1 MDSNPEYSRQFRN
14 TVIGIVLVIVLG
26 TVGYRWIEGWS
37 YLDSFYMTVI
47 TITTIGFG
55 ETHEL
60 SSWGRIFTL
69 AIIFMGIGLMGSAIV
84 TGTKFVVDGEIQRLI
99 LRRKSMKAIKELTN
113 HYIVCGFGRV
123 GSFICDQFDALGI
136 PFVVVEEDTKYT
148 ARIEKIGYL
157 FHPGDATEEST
168 LISAGVMNARGLVAA
183 LDSDA
188 ANVSVVLSAN
198 DLNSGLD
205 IIARAAAFS
214 ARKKLLKAGADRVV
228 CQYEVT
234 GMRMLTGILHP
245 EVADF
250 LQMATDYRELC
261 IDLAQAQV
269 SGCSDYCGKKI
280 LETHI
285 RRDLNLIV
293 LAIKKADGEMVFNPG
308 AHTCV
313 EENDILL
320 AAGQRPNLDRLM
332 AKASGDASPKTRAR

>member
-1 MDSNPEYSRQFRN
+1 MESNPEYSRQIRN
-14 TVIGIVLVIVLG
+14 TVIGILLVIAGG
-26 TVGYRWIEGWS
+26 TAGYRLIEGWS

-47 TITTIGFG
+47 TITTIGYG

-60 SSWGRIFTL
+60 STTGRIFTL
-69 AIIFMGIGLMGSAIV
+69 IVIFMGIGLMGSAIV

-123 GSFICDQFDALGI
+123 GSFICDQFEALGI
-136 PFVVVEEDTKYT
+136 PFVVVEEDPKYMPK
-148 ARIEKIGYL
+148 IEKIGYL

-168 LISAGVMNARGLVAA
+168 LISAGIMNARGLVAA

-198 DLNSGLD
+198 DLNPGLE
-205 IIARAAAFS
+205 IIARAAAVS

-261 IDLAQAQV
+261 IDLAQARV
-269 SGCSDYCGKKI
+269 CGNSVYCGKQL

-293 LAIKKADGEMVFNPG
+293 LAVKKADGEMVFNPG
-308 AHTCV
+308 AHTRI

-320 AAGQRPNLDRLM
+320 AAGQRPSLDELI
-332 AKASGDASPKTRAR
+332 AKAGSDKSRKTRVK